1 MGFRRRRETEQRRSD
16 AGIIS
21 WDSTSGWVSGL
32 SGPYREAHAL
42 RSFAGG
48 TSARHTVDGELCDVA
63 WCFGQ
68 RALFCGAQREVL
80 RSWKDRSRSD
90 PRLSSSQRVNTGRSR
105 ALAGSVSKL
114 STFERGRYQVT
125 HSRYPSAPESGL
137 PSGIRKSASILTG
150 CDQKFLRDGS
160 KKRFAA
166 NRGWQFDHDREIRA

>member
-32 SGPYREAHAL
+32 SGPYREANAL

-48 TSARHTVDGELCDVA
+48 KSDRHTVDGELFDVA

-68 RALFCGAQREVL
+68 RALFCGSQREVL

-90 PRLSSSQRVNTGRSR
+90 PRLSSSQRVIFGRSR
-105 ALAGSVSKL
+105 ALAGSVSEL
-114 STFERGRYQVT
+114 STLECGRCQVT
-125 HSRYPSAPESGL
+125 HSRHPSPL
-137 PSGIRKSASILTG
+137 ILFLLRARL
-150 CDQKFLRDGS
+150 KFLQFGKYISDEDIGFNSQRDS
-160 KKRFAA
+160 
-166 NRGWQFDHDREIRA
+166 IIVV